1 MDIFVSPARVAA
13 AGGQLVSV
21 EFRAPGGRRGTVLF
35 GYSLSGPV
43 SPIRPKN
50 AIDPAG
56 CLDLE
61 QPAGSGRQFVFQPAT
76 GRRGTGFADRCAS
89 FNTTMTET

>member
-1 MDIFVSPARVAA
+1 VSPARVAA
-13 AGGQLVSV
+13 ADGQLVSI
-21 EFRAPGGRRGTVLF
+21 EFRAPRGPARHCAVRVQL
-35 GYSLSGPV
+35 LGPV

-50 AIDPAG
+50 AIEPAG

-61 QPAGSGRQFVFQPAT
+61 QPAGTGRQFVFQPAT
-76 GRRGTGFADRCAS
+76 GRHGTGFADRCAS